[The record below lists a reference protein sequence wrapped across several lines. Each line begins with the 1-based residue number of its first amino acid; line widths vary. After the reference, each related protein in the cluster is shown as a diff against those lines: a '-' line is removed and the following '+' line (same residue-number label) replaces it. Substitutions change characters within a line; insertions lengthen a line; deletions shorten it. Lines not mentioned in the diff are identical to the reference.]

1 MLGGKSCGCWCDV
14 HGCFMAIDWSEAGHT
29 RALSWPLRSLPFCTH
44 NQGAQQEYPKGLE
57 SHPQSVGV
65 YQLATTQGQD
75 HTHSKVCFL
84 VGFPRRKSRGELL
97 GTSGLRKCLQEKP
110 EECREQDRKRE
121 EATSVA
127 SNVASAWSQEGLSRS
142 GRSVTPSGAKS
153 HDLHQSVAGC
163 GDFNSLNRQAGT
175 CSPQAVI

>member
-14 HGCFMAIDWSEAGHT
+14 HGCVMAMAWRGAGHT
-29 RALSWPLRSLPFCTH
+29 RALSWPHRSLPFCTH
-44 NQGAQQEYPKGLE
+44 SQGSQQEYPRGLE
-57 SHPQSVGV
+57 SHTQSVGV
-65 YQLATTQGQD
+65 YHLATTQGQD

-97 GTSGLRKCLQEKP
+97 GTSGLRECLQEKP
-110 EECREQDRKRE
+110 EECREQDQKRE
-121 EATSVA
+121 EAKSVA
-127 SNVASAWSQEGLSRS
+127 SDVASACSQEGLSRS
-142 GRSVTPSGAKS
+142 GRSVIPSGAKS

-163 GDFNSLNRQAGT
+163 GDFSSLNRQGGT